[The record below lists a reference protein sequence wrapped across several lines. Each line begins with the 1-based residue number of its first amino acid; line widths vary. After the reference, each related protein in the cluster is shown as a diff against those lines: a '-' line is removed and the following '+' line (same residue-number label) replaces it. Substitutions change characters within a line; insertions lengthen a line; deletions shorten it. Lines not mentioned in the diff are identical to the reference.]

1 MKKIILMQDY
11 ENKSCANQL
20 AQWVREL
27 EASLMSRV
35 FRLWNHTAERDLI
48 LMLASELHMHVL
60 V

>member
-35 FRLWNHTAERDLI
+35 FRLWNPHSRKRSNPDVGL
-48 LMLASELHMHVL
+48 
-60 V
+60 